1 MGSSIGMLKKGG
13 ASHGIHGTH
22 AIEVPVAT
30 YVLDGF
36 WLGCGALCNSEKLSG
51 FIQRIKY

>member
-22 AIEVPVAT
+22 AIEVPVTT

-36 WLGCGALCNSEKLSG
+36 WLGCKALGN
-51 FIQRIKY
+51 